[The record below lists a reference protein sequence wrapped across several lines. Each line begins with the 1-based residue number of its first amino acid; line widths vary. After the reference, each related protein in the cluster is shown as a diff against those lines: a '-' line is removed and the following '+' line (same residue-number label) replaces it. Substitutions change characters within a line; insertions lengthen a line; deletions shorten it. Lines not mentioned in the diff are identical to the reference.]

1 MAETYQLIQHM
12 TTLTPQVITQME
24 RRYRA
29 NLINS
34 VTGCKQVHLLGTVN
48 EGGQANLAVVNSVF
62 HVGANPA
69 MLGVVFRPAR
79 AENTSLANIRRTGQ
93 YTVNNILP
101 AFYKQAHQASAVY
114 SPEVSEFEAC
124 GLRSFF
130 LEGIDA
136 PFVSESTI
144 QIGLRFKQELPLE
157 VNGTTIII
165 GEITGIRISDNLITD
180 DGYVDQHAAGSITV
194 AGLDSYFT
202 NEPLERLPYAKE

>member
-1 MAETYQLIQHM
+1 MKTVTAQDFA
-12 TTLTPQVITQME
+12 QME

-34 VTGCKQVHLLGTVN
+34 VTGLKQVHLLGTVN

-69 MLGVVFRPAR
+69 LLGVVFRPPR
-79 AENTSLANIRRTGQ
+79 AENTTLANIRRDKE
-93 YTVNNILP
+93 YTLNNILP
-101 AFYKQAHQASAVY
+101 GFYKQAHQASAAY
-114 SPEVSEFEAC
+114 EPNVSEFKAC
-124 GLRSFF
+124 GLTPIYY
-130 LEGIDA
+130 EGISA
-136 PFVSESTI
+136 PFVAESTI
-144 QIGLRFKQELPLE
+144 QIALCVSQELPLE

-165 GEITGIRISDNLITD
+165 GKITGISINKDIIAE

-202 NEPLERLPYAKE
+202 NEPLGRLPYTKE